1 MVEVLDLLN
10 NMASNNSR
18 TFKEGVLT
26 AFKDH
31 DDLKQVCR
39 LALDPFT
46 NFYIRKIPEYQ
57 PNQNVKKQDTLHQAL
72 LRLKLLSERTLTGN
86 AGIDHLRLVLESV
99 GAKDAQV
106 IERIIAK
113 DLRCG
118 VSDAT
123 VNKIWPGLIPEY
135 PCMLASAYD
144 QRLVD
149 KVNWPA
155 IAQVK
160 MDGMRFNAIVKNGK
174 VEFRSRNGK
183 EINIPD
189 PSIEAPFRHM
199 AKFYGID
206 MVFDGEL
213 MVVDAAGKM
222 LDRKTGNGI
231 LNKAVKGTMS
241 VAEAVMV
248 RATLWDAITLDAF
261 QAGVEKE
268 QYKDRLAKLC
278 NCISDLKNTLTPLSH
293 YVDLVYSQ
301 QVQNE
306 HEAKRVFEKFLSE
319 GQEGIILKTRE
330 GVWENKRSK
339 SLIKFKGELECDL
352 RVVDWEEGTGKNVNR
367 LGALVLESDCGNIRV
382 NVGTGFSDIDRDS
395 ITAANSIGRIVSI
408 KYNARI
414 KDKNSSVESLFL
426 PVFVEFRNDKSVAD
440 RAEDVK

>member
-1 MVEVLDLLN
+1 MIKDILDDL
-10 NMASNNSR
+10 ASNNSR
-18 TFKEGVLT
+18 LYKEKILSLNQNNETLKRVLT
-26 AFKDH
+26 
-31 DDLKQVCR
+31 
-39 LALDPFT
+39 LALNPFV
-46 NFYIRKIPEYQ
+46 NFYIRKIPDYT
-57 PNQNVKKQDTLHQAL
+57 PNLNVKKQDPLDKTLH
-72 LRLKLLSERTLTGN
+72 RLGLLSNRTLTGN
-86 AGIDHLRLVLESV
+86 AGIDHLRIVLESV
-99 GAKDAQV
+99 SPDDAYV
-106 IERIIAK
+106 IERIIGK

-144 QRLVD
+144 QKLVD
-149 KVNWPA
+149 RISWPA

-160 MDGMRFNAIVKNGK
+160 MDGMRFNAIVKNNR

-189 PSIEAPFRHM
+189 PNIEAPFRHM
-199 AKFYGID
+199 AAFYGMD

-213 MVVDAAGKM
+213 MVVDAAGQM

-241 VAEAVMV
+241 AAEAVMV

-268 QYKDRLAKLC
+268 AYKDRLAKLC
-278 NCISDLKNTLTPLSH
+278 NCISDLKNRLNQLAH
-293 YVDLVYSQ
+293 YVDLVQSK
-301 QVQNE
+301 QVNNE
-306 HEAKRVFEKFLSE
+306 SEARRMFETFLAQ
-319 GQEGIILKTRE
+319 GQEGIILKTQD

-352 RVVDWEEGTGKNVNR
+352 RVVDWEEGTGKNVGR
-367 LGALVLESDCGNIRV
+367 LGALVLESDCGGVRV
-382 NVGTGFSDIDRDS
+382 NVGTGFSDADRLG
-395 ITAANSIGRIVSI
+395 ITAVNSIGRIVSV

-414 KDKNSSVESLFL
+414 TDKTSSVASLFL

-440 RAEDVK
+440 SSKDIK